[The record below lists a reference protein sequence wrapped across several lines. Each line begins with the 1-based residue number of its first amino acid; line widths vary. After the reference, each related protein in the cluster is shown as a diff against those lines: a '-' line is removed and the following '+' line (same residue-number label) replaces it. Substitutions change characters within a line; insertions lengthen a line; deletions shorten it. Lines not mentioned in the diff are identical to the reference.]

1 MDEDDAIPIVE
12 VYRGVGIEDQQSF
25 ERIRFV
31 KSEIDRVHRLSG
43 ADDLFAYASNPQN
56 PPEPRML
63 AGARAEA
70 LCELAAEERRP
81 RAISLERLR
90 AATAG
95 LGSKTWRDP
104 YSHCS
109 LLDQP
114 GPGAAGAVAREQPLA
129 DLLE

>member
-1 MDEDDAIPIVE
+1 MDGDGQIPVVE
-12 VYRGVGIEDQQSF
+12 IYRGVGIEDRQSF
-25 ERIRFV
+25 ERIGLV
-31 KSEIDRVHRLSG
+31 KREIDRVHRMNG
-43 ADDLFAYASNPQN
+43 ADELADYAGDARH
-56 PPEPRML
+56 PPEARML
-63 AGARAEA
+63 AGARVEA
-70 LCELAAEERRP
+70 LC
-81 RAISLERLR
+81 
-90 AATAG
+90 